1 MNLQSVLSLVAGIV
15 ALAVALAVFRV
26 YLEKRKAHHLLWA
39 VGMLLWAASDFT
51 QLYALVVGWT
61 VPVYLLY
68 FFCSIM
74 LAGFLGAGTLYLV
87 APGRRVSTY
96 YFWFNAACAAILAI
110 LLVTTPVNKAAL
122 QTAVVGA
129 DAITSAY
136 VGAIAAIVNTPA
148 LVTFVGGAA
157 YSFVKTKRLYALL
170 ITVGAALAAF
180 GGILATA
187 LLPQFL
193 PYTDFVGVS
202 FLGAGFFLTFK

>member
-1 MNLQSVLSLVAGIV
+1 MNLESVLSLVAGLI
-15 ALAVALAVFRV
+15 ALAVAFAVFRV
-26 YLEKRKAHHLLWA
+26 YLNKKKAHHLLWA

-51 QLYALVVGWT
+51 QLYALVVHWT

-87 APGRRVSTY
+87 AQGRRVSTY
-96 YFWFNAACAAILAI
+96 YFWFNVVCAGILAI

-122 QTAVVGA
+122 QTAVAGA
-129 DAITSAY
+129 NAITSAY
-136 VGAIAAIVNTPA
+136 VGAVAAIVNVPA
-148 LVTFVGGAA
+148 LITFVGGAA
-157 YSFVKTKRLYALL
+157 YSFVRTRRLYALL
-170 ITVGAALAAF
+170 ITIGAFLAAL

-193 PYTDFVGVS
+193 PFTDFVGVS
-202 FLGAGFFLTFK
+202 FLGVGFYLTFR

>member
-1 MNLQSVLSLVAGIV
+1 MNLESVLSLVAGII
-15 ALAVALAVFRV
+15 ALAVALTVFRV
-26 YLEKRKAHHLLWA
+26 YLIKRKVHHLLWA
-39 VGMLLWAASDFT
+39 VGMVLWSASDFT
-51 QLYALVVGWT
+51 QLYALVVSWN

-68 FFCSIM
+68 FLCSIM
-74 LAGFLGAGTLYLV
+74 LAGLLGAGTLYLV
-87 APGRRVSTY
+87 APGHRISTY
-96 YFWFNAACAAILAI
+96 YFWFNVACAVILAI

-129 DAITSAY
+129 NAITSAY
-136 VGAIAAIVNTPA
+136 VGLVAAVVNTPA
-148 LVTFVGGAA
+148 LFTFVGGAA
-157 YSFVKTKRLYALL
+157 YSFVKTRRLYALL
-170 ITVGAALAAF
+170 ITIGSALAAF

>member
-1 MNLQSVLSLVAGIV
+1 MNLESILSLVAGII
-15 ALAVALAVFRV
+15 ALAVAITVFRV
-26 YLEKRKAHHLLWA
+26 YLSKRKAHHLLWA

-51 QLYALVVGWT
+51 QLYALVVSWT

-87 APGRRVSTY
+87 APGRRISTY
-96 YFWFNAACAAILAI
+96 YFWFNVACAGILAI

-129 DAITSAY
+129 NAITSAY
-136 VGAIAAIVNTPA
+136 VGLVAAVVNTPA
-148 LVTFVGGAA
+148 LITFVGGAA
-157 YSFVKTKRLYALL
+157 YSFVKTRRLYALL
-170 ITVGAALAAF
+170 ITIGALLAAL

-193 PYTDFVGVS
+193 PFTDFVGVS
-202 FLGAGFFLTFK
+202 FLGAGFYLTFR